1 MKRVFSAIAL
11 MLFVGMGF
19 AQDKAVKA
27 EIYGFVRNY
36 FTYDSR
42 SCVQSNEGLFNMLP
56 NDQKLGVDGE
66 DLNAIPS
73 VRFLSM
79 TTRFGLN
86 VTGPEIWGAKS
97 TAKIESDFCGAS
109 SGTAFNLRIR
119 QAYAKLAWEKS
130 DLLVGQAWHPMAGDL
145 MPEVFSLATGAP
157 FNPFN
162 RSPQVR
168 YNYAPIKGLS
178 FTAAALYQF
187 QYGSVGL
194 DGKTANTYSR
204 NALVPEFFVGMT
216 AKGKHLTGGFGVN
229 ASTIAPRVTADVYD
243 EAGKRVGTRRV
254 DERLTSFSAMVFGSL
269 KVDYLTVRA
278 KAMYG
283 ENTSHMQQPTGY
295 GVVWMDQNDSYV
307 YEPMQLGSAWITMMY
322 GKKLR
327 YGFFAGWMKN
337 YGSVKNDFIG
347 NVVIGQDKDGKD
359 VYMIMA
365 DGKAPGSAFVS
376 RNNISYDKN
385 TGLDQAFRF
394 SPIVTYKVENMTI
407 GIEYEHT
414 AAAYG
419 KYKLNMN
426 EYPKLYTD
434 GTVTDTHWVAN
445 NRVCVMLKYDF

>member
-1 MKRVFSAIAL
+1 MKRILSTIAL
-11 MLFVGMGF
+11 VLFVGMGF
-19 AQDKAVKA
+19 AQDKVVKT

-56 NDQKLGVDGE
+56 NDVNYGANEE

-130 DLLVGQAWHPMAGDL
+130 DVLVGQAWHPMSGDL

-168 YNYAPIKGLS
+168 YNYAPVKGLS
-178 FTAAALYQF
+178 LTAAALYQY

-194 DGKTANTYSR
+194 DGKTSNTYSR
-204 NALVPEFFVGMT
+204 NALVPELFVGMT
-216 AKGKHLTGGFGVN
+216 AKGKQLSGGFGVN
-229 ASTIAPRVTADVYD
+229 ASTIAPRVTN
-243 EAGKRVGTRRV
+243 GTTRV
-254 DERLTSFSAMVFGSL
+254 DERLTSYSAMVFGSL

-278 KAMYG
+278 KATYG
-283 ENTSHMQQPTGY
+283 QNTSHMQQPTGFGIVEKFY
-295 GVVWMDQNDSYV
+295 SGLNN
-307 YEPMQLGSAWITMMY
+307 YESMQLGSAWITMMY

-327 YGFFAGWMKN
+327 YGFFAGWLKN
-337 YGSVKNDFIG
+337 YGSAGKDFIETP
-347 NVVIGQDKDGKD
+347 VV
-359 VYMIMA
+359 
-365 DGKAPGSAFVS
+365 
-376 RNNISYDKN
+376 RNNK
-385 TGLDQAFRF
+385 GMDQAYRF
-394 SPIVTYKVENMTI
+394 SPVVTYKVQNMTV
-407 GIEYEHT
+407 GLEYEHT
-414 AAAYG
+414 ATAYG
-419 KYKLNMN
+419 TYQPSGM
-426 EYPKLYTD
+426 
-434 GTVTDTHWVAN
+434 VTNTHWVAN
-445 NRVCVMLKYDF
+445 NRICAMLKYDF

>member
-1 MKRVFSAIAL
+1 MKKILLAGMIAL
-11 MLFVGMGF
+11 CGLTTQ

-56 NDQKLGVDGE
+56 NDINPGANGE

-79 TTRFGLN
+79 TTRLGLN
-86 VTGPEIWGAKS
+86 VSGPEIWGAKS

-119 QAYAKLAWEKS
+119 QAYAKLAWENS
-130 DLLVGQAWHPMAGDL
+130 NLLVGQAWHPMSGDL

-168 YNYAPIKGLS
+168 YNYSPVKSLT
-178 FTAAALYQF
+178 FTASALYQY
-187 QYGSVGL
+187 QYGSVGPN
-194 DGKTANTYSR
+194 GGTSNVYSR
-204 NALVPEFFVGMT
+204 NALVPELFVGMT
-216 AKGKHLTGGFGVN
+216 AKGEHLTGGWGVN
-229 ASTIAPRVTADVYD
+229 ASTIAPRVVNGDV
-243 EAGKRVGTRRV
+243 RVH
-254 DERLTSFSAMVFGSL
+254 ERLTSYSAMVFGSL

-278 KAMYG
+278 KAVYG
-283 ENTSHMQQPTGY
+283 QNTSHMQQPTGY
-295 GVVWMDQNDSYV
+295 GVVSIAADGTCTYD
-307 YEPMQLGSAWITMMY
+307 PMQLGSAWVTMMY

-337 YGSVKNDFIG
+337 F
-347 NVVIGQDKDGKD
+347 
-359 VYMIMA
+359 
-365 DGKAPGSAFVS
+365 GSADQEYMVAPVV
-376 RNNISYDKN
+376 RNN
-385 TGLDQAFRF
+385 TGMDQAYRF
-394 SPIVTYKVENMTI
+394 SPVVTYKEKNMTI
-407 GIEYEHT
+407 GLEYEHT

-419 KYKLNMN
+419 DYKRSSGFGLLTNGIIEN
-426 EYPKLYTD
+426 
-434 GTVTDTHWVAN
+434 THWVAN
-445 NRVCVMLKYDF
+445 HRVCMMLKYDF

>member
-1 MKRVFSAIAL
+1 MKKILIVSLFAL
-11 MLFVGMGF
+11 GGLAAS

-27 EIYGFVRNY
+27 EVYGFVRNY

-56 NDQKLGVDGE
+56 NDQNLNADGE

-73 VRFLSM
+73 VRFLSI
-79 TTRFGLN
+79 TTRFGMN

-97 TAKIESDFCGAS
+97 SAKFESDFCGAS

-119 QAYAKLAWEKS
+119 QAYTKLAWEKS

-168 YNYAPIKGLS
+168 YNYSPITSLT

-194 DGKTANTYSR
+194 DGKTSNVYSR
-204 NALVPEFFVGMT
+204 NALVPELFIGMT
-216 AKGKHLTGGFGVN
+216 AKNKYLSGGFGVN
-229 ASTIAPRVTADVYD
+229 ASTIAPRVTALLD
-243 EAGKRVGTRRV
+243 EEKPESIIRVN
-254 DERLTSFSAMVFGSL
+254 ERLTSYSAMVFGSL
-269 KVDYLTVRA
+269 KVNDLTVRA
-278 KAMYG
+278 KAVYG
-283 ENTSHMQQPTGY
+283 QNTSHMQQPTGF
-295 GVVWMDQNDSYV
+295 GVVGIRKSNHAYV

-337 YGSVKNDFIG
+337 FGTANHHYELTP
-347 NVVIGQDKDGKD
+347 VV
-359 VYMIMA
+359 
-365 DGKAPGSAFVS
+365 
-376 RNNISYDKN
+376 RNN
-385 TGLDQAFRF
+385 TGMDQAYRF
-394 SPIVTYKVENMTI
+394 SPIVTYKVQNMQI
-407 GIEYEHT
+407 GLEYEHT
-414 AAAYG
+414 ATAYG
-419 KYKLNMN
+419 EYKKSTLDYKL
-426 EYPKLYTD
+426 TD
-434 GTVTDTHWVAN
+434 GTIVNTHWVAN
-445 NRVCVMLKYDF
+445 NRVCVMVKYDF

>member
-130 DLLVGQAWHPMAGDL
+130 DLLVGQAWHPMSGDL

-178 FTAAALYQF
+178 FTAAALYQY

-229 ASTIAPRVTADVYD
+229 GSTIAPRVVAND
-243 EAGKRVGTRRV
+243 KRVN
-254 DERLTSFSAMVFGSL
+254 ERLTSYSAMVFGSL
-269 KVDYLTVRA
+269 KVDELSVRA
-278 KAMYG
+278 KATYG
-283 ENTSHMQQPTGY
+283 QNTSHMQQPTGF
-295 GVVWMDQNDSYV
+295 GIVSVSENGINT
-307 YEPMQLGSAWITMMY
+307 YESMQLGSAWITMMY

-327 YGFFAGWMKN
+327 YGFFAGWLQN
-337 YGSVKNDFIG
+337 F
-347 NVVIGQDKDGKD
+347 
-359 VYMIMA
+359 
-365 DGKAPGSAFVS
+365 GSAGKSFVS
-376 RNNISYDKN
+376 TPVVRNN
-385 TGLDQAFRF
+385 TGMDQAYRF
-394 SPIVTYKVENMTI
+394 SPIVTYKVQNMQI
-407 GIEYEHT
+407 GLEYEHT
-414 AAAYG
+414 ATAYG
-419 KYKLNMN
+419 TYQPN
-426 EYPKLYTD
+426 
-434 GTVTDTHWVAN
+434 GTVTNTHWVAN
-445 NRVCVMLKYDF
+445 NRICMMLKYDF

>member
-1 MKRVFSAIAL
+1 MKRVLSALVLAL
-11 MLFVGMGF
+11 GISAGF

-27 EIYGFVRNY
+27 EVYGFIRNY

-56 NDQKLGVDGE
+56 NDIKPGVNGE

-79 TTRFGLN
+79 TTRLGLN
-86 VTGPEIWGAKS
+86 VAGPEIWGAKS

-109 SGTAFNLRIR
+109 SGTAFNLRVR

-168 YNYAPIKGLS
+168 YNYAPLKGLS
-178 FTAAALYQF
+178 FTAAALYQY

-204 NALVPEFFVGMT
+204 NALVPELFVGMT
-216 AKGKHLTGGFGVN
+216 TKGKHLTGGWGVN
-229 ASTIAPRVTADVYD
+229 ASTIAPRVTADVYKD
-243 EAGKRVGTRRV
+243 GVNVGAMRVN
-254 DERLTSFSAMVFGSL
+254 ERLTSLSAMVFGSL
-269 KVDYLTVRA
+269 KVDDLSVRA
-278 KAMYG
+278 KAVYG
-283 ENTSHMQQPTGY
+283 QNTSHMQQPTGFGIVAVED
-295 GVVWMDQNDSYV
+295 GVND
-307 YEPMQLGSAWITMMY
+307 YESMQLGSAWLTMMY

-337 YGSVKNDFIG
+337 F
-347 NVVIGQDKDGKD
+347 
-359 VYMIMA
+359 
-365 DGKAPGSAFVS
+365 GSAGEDFVS
-376 RNNISYDKN
+376 TMVVRNNP
-385 TGLDQAFRF
+385 GMDQAIRF
-394 SPIVTYKVENMTI
+394 SPIVTYKVQNMQF
-407 GIEYEHT
+407 GLEYEHT

-419 KYKLNMN
+419 TYQSN
-426 EYPKLYTD
+426 
-434 GTVTDTHWVAN
+434 GTVTNTHWVAN
-445 NRVCVMLKYDF
+445 NRVCMMLKYDF

>member
-1 MKRVFSAIAL
+1 MKRVLTAVLLALCVSA
-11 MLFVGMGF
+11 GF

-27 EIYGFVRNY
+27 EIYGFIRNY

-56 NDQKLGVDGE
+56 NDQKLGANGE

-178 FTAAALYQF
+178 FTAAALYQY

-194 DGKTANTYSR
+194 DGKTSNTYSR
-204 NALVPEFFVGMT
+204 NALVPELFVGMT
-216 AKGKHLTGGFGVN
+216 AKGKLLTGGFGVN
-229 ASTIAPRVTADVYD
+229 ASTIAPRVV
-243 EAGKRVGTRRV
+243 AGDMRVN
-254 DERLTSFSAMVFGSL
+254 ERLMSLSAMAFGSL
-269 KVDYLTVRA
+269 KVDDLSVRA
-278 KAMYG
+278 KATYG
-283 ENTSHMQQPTGY
+283 QNTSHMQQPTGFGIVATSDN
-295 GVVWMDQNDSYV
+295 GVNSY
-307 YEPMQLGSAWITMMY
+307 ESMQLGSAWLTMMY

-337 YGSVKNDFIG
+337 F
-347 NVVIGQDKDGKD
+347 
-359 VYMIMA
+359 
-365 DGKAPGSAFVS
+365 GSAGENLQSLVV
-376 RNNISYDKN
+376 RNNS
-385 TGLDQAFRF
+385 GMDQAYRF
-394 SPIVTYKVENMTI
+394 SPIVTYKVQNMTI
-407 GIEYEHT
+407 GLEYEHT

-419 KYKLNMN
+419 TYQPN
-426 EYPKLYTD
+426 
-434 GTVTDTHWVAN
+434 GTVTNTHWVAN
-445 NRVCVMLKYDF
+445 HRVCAMLKYDF

>member
-1 MKRVFSAIAL
+1 MKKIFIFGMLAL
-11 MLFVGMGF
+11 CCMGSY

-56 NDQKLGVDGE
+56 NDVNPGVNGD
-66 DLNAIPS
+66 DLNAVPS

-119 QAYAKLAWEKS
+119 QAYTKLAWEHS
-130 DLLVGQAWHPMAGDL
+130 DILVGQAWHPMSGDL
-145 MPEVFSLATGAP
+145 MPEVFSLATGSP

-168 YNYAPIKGLS
+168 YNYAPIKALS
-178 FTAAALYQF
+178 FTAAALYQY

-194 DGKTANTYSR
+194 DGKTSNTYSR
-204 NALVPEFFVGMT
+204 NALVPELFVGMT

-229 ASTIAPRVTADVYD
+229 ASTIAPRVVAD
-243 EAGKRVGTRRV
+243 GMRV
-254 DERLTSFSAMVFGSL
+254 DERLTSYSAMVFGSL
-269 KVDYLTVRA
+269 KVDDLSVRA
-278 KAMYG
+278 KATYG
-283 ENTSHMQQPTGY
+283 QNTSHMQQPSGF
-295 GVVWMDQNDSYV
+295 GVVEVLDNGVYN
-307 YEPMQLGSAWITMMY
+307 YEPMELGSAWVTMMY

-337 YGSVKNDFIG
+337 YGSAGDKYTSL
-347 NVVIGQDKDGKD
+347 VV
-359 VYMIMA
+359 
-365 DGKAPGSAFVS
+365 
-376 RNNISYDKN
+376 RNNA
-385 TGLDQAFRF
+385 GMDQAYRF
-394 SPIVTYKVENMTI
+394 SPIVTYKVQNIQI
-407 GIEYEHT
+407 GLEYEHT
-414 AAAYG
+414 STAYG
-419 KYKLNMN
+419 DYFVHQND
-426 EYPKLYTD
+426 YPRQVTN
-434 GTVTDTHWVAN
+434 GTVTNTHWVAN
-445 NRVCVMLKYDF
+445 NRVCVMVKYDF

>member
-27 EIYGFVRNY
+27 EIYGFIRNY

-56 NDQKLGVDGE
+56 NDVKPGATPGE

-86 VTGPEIWGAKS
+86 VSGPEIWGAKS

-168 YNYAPIKGLS
+168 YNYSPIKSLT
-178 FTAAALYQF
+178 FTASALYQY

-204 NALVPEFFVGMT
+204 NALVPELFVGMT

-229 ASTIAPRVTADVYD
+229 ASTITPRVTIDSL
-243 EAGKRVGTRRV
+243 KTRV
-254 DERLTSFSAMVFGSL
+254 DEHVTSVSAMVFGSL
-269 KVDYLTVRA
+269 KVEDLTVRA
-278 KAMYG
+278 KATYG
-283 ENTSHMQQPTGY
+283 QNTSHMQQPTGFGIVETFDN
-295 GVVWMDQNDSYV
+295 GVNN
-307 YEPMQLGSAWITMMY
+307 YESMQLGSAWLTMMY

-337 YGSVKNDFIG
+337 FGSA
-347 NVVIGQDKDGKD
+347 GKD
-359 VYMIMA
+359 FTSLV
-365 DGKAPGSAFVS
+365 V
-376 RNNISYDKN
+376 RNN
-385 TGLDQAFRF
+385 TGMDQALRF
-394 SPIVTYKVENMTI
+394 SPIVTYKVQNMTI
-407 GIEYEHT
+407 GLEYEHT

-419 KYKLNMN
+419 NYRSN
-426 EYPKLYTD
+426 

-445 NRVCVMLKYDF
+445 HRACMMLKYDF

>member
-1 MKRVFSAIAL
+1 MKKTFLCCMLALCGMAASA
-11 MLFVGMGF
+11 
-19 AQDKAVKA
+19 QNKAVKA

-56 NDQKLGVDGE
+56 NDIKPGMNGQ

-119 QAYAKLAWEKS
+119 QAYTKLAWEQS
-130 DLLVGQAWHPMAGDL
+130 DLLVGQAWHPMSGDL

-168 YNYAPIKGLS
+168 YNYAPVKGLS
-178 FTAAALYQF
+178 FTAAALYQY

-194 DGKTANTYSR
+194 DGKTSNTYSR
-204 NALVPEFFVGMT
+204 NALVPELFVGVT
-216 AKGKHLTGGFGVN
+216 TKGKHLTGMLGANV
-229 ASTIAPRVTADVYD
+229 STIAPRVTANNML
-243 EAGKRVGTRRV
+243 V
-254 DERLTSFSAMVFGSL
+254 DERLTSYSFMASGLL
-269 KVDYLTVRA
+269 KVDDLSVRA
-278 KAMYG
+278 KAVYG
-283 ENTSHMQQPTGY
+283 QNTSHMQQPTGFGIVETFDY
-295 GVVWMDQNDSYV
+295 GVNN
-307 YEPMQLGSAWITMMY
+307 YENMQLGSAWITMMY

-337 YGSVKNDFIG
+337 YGSAGEDFTSL
-347 NVVIGQDKDGKD
+347 VV
-359 VYMIMA
+359 
-365 DGKAPGSAFVS
+365 
-376 RNNISYDKN
+376 RNN
-385 TGLDQAFRF
+385 TGLDQAYRF
-394 SPIVTYKVENMTI
+394 SPIVTYKVENMQI
-407 GIEYEHT
+407 GLEYEHT

-419 KYKLNMN
+419 EYNLNMN
-426 EYPKLYTD
+426 EYPKKYTD

-445 NRVCVMLKYDF
+445 NRICVMVKYDF

>member
-1 MKRVFSAIAL
+1 MKKILIVSLFAL
-11 MLFVGMGF
+11 GGLAAS

-27 EIYGFVRNY
+27 EVYGFVRNY

-56 NDQKLGVDGE
+56 NDQKLNADGE

-73 VRFLSM
+73 VRFLSI
-79 TTRFGLN
+79 TTRFGMN

-97 TAKIESDFCGAS
+97 SAKFESDFCGAS

-119 QAYAKLAWEKS
+119 QAYTKLAWEKS

-168 YNYAPIKGLS
+168 YNYSPITSLT

-194 DGKTANTYSR
+194 DGKTSNVYSR
-204 NALVPEFFVGMT
+204 NALVPELFVGMT
-216 AKGKHLTGGFGVN
+216 AKNKYLSGGFGVN
-229 ASTIAPRVTADVYD
+229 ASTIAPRVTALLD
-243 EAGKRVGTRRV
+243 EEKPESIIRVN
-254 DERLTSFSAMVFGSL
+254 ERLTSYSAMVFGSL
-269 KVDYLTVRA
+269 KVDDLTVRA
-278 KAMYG
+278 KAVYG
-283 ENTSHMQQPTGY
+283 QNTSHMQQPTGF
-295 GVVWMDQNDSYV
+295 GVVGMRKSNHAYV

-337 YGSVKNDFIG
+337 FGTANHHYELTP
-347 NVVIGQDKDGKD
+347 VV
-359 VYMIMA
+359 
-365 DGKAPGSAFVS
+365 
-376 RNNISYDKN
+376 RNN
-385 TGLDQAFRF
+385 TGMDQAYRF
-394 SPIVTYKVENMTI
+394 SPIVTYKVQNMQI
-407 GIEYEHT
+407 GLEYEHT
-414 AAAYG
+414 ATAYG
-419 KYKLNMN
+419 EYKKSTLDYKL
-426 EYPKLYTD
+426 TD
-434 GTVTDTHWVAN
+434 GTIVNTHWVAN
-445 NRVCVMLKYDF
+445 NRVCVMVKYDF

>member
-1 MKRVFSAIAL
+1 MKRVLTAVLLALCVSA
-11 MLFVGMGF
+11 GF

-27 EIYGFVRNY
+27 EIYGFIRNY

-56 NDQKLGVDGE
+56 NDQKLGANGE

-178 FTAAALYQF
+178 FTAAALYQY

-194 DGKTANTYSR
+194 DGKTSNTYSR
-204 NALVPEFFVGMT
+204 NALVPELFVGMT
-216 AKGKHLTGGFGVN
+216 AKGKLLTGGFGVN
-229 ASTIAPRVTADVYD
+229 ASTIAPRVV
-243 EAGKRVGTRRV
+243 AGDMRVN
-254 DERLTSFSAMVFGSL
+254 ERLMSLSAMAFGSL
-269 KVDYLTVRA
+269 KVDDLSVRA
-278 KAMYG
+278 KATYG
-283 ENTSHMQQPTGY
+283 QNTSHMQQPTGFGIVATSDN
-295 GVVWMDQNDSYV
+295 GVNSY
-307 YEPMQLGSAWITMMY
+307 ESMQLGSAWLTMMY

-337 YGSVKNDFIG
+337 F
-347 NVVIGQDKDGKD
+347 
-359 VYMIMA
+359 
-365 DGKAPGSAFVS
+365 GSAGENLQSLVV
-376 RNNISYDKN
+376 RNNS
-385 TGLDQAFRF
+385 GMDQAYRF
-394 SPIVTYKVENMTI
+394 SPIVTYKVQNMTV
-407 GIEYEHT
+407 GLEYEHT

-419 KYKLNMN
+419 TYQPN
-426 EYPKLYTD
+426 
-434 GTVTDTHWVAN
+434 GTVTNTHWVAN
-445 NRVCVMLKYDF
+445 HRVCAMLKYDF

>member
-1 MKRVFSAIAL
+1 MKKIFIFGMLAL
-11 MLFVGMGF
+11 CCMGSY

-56 NDQKLGVDGE
+56 NDVNPGVNGD
-66 DLNAIPS
+66 DLNAVPS

-119 QAYAKLAWEKS
+119 QAYTKLAWEHS
-130 DLLVGQAWHPMAGDL
+130 DILVGQAWHPMSGDL

-168 YNYAPIKGLS
+168 YNYAPIKALS
-178 FTAAALYQF
+178 FTAAALYQY

-194 DGKTANTYSR
+194 DGKTSNTYSR
-204 NALVPEFFVGMT
+204 NALVPELFVGMT

-229 ASTIAPRVTADVYD
+229 ASTIAPRVVAD
-243 EAGKRVGTRRV
+243 GMRV
-254 DERLTSFSAMVFGSL
+254 DERLTSYSAMVFGSL
-269 KVDYLTVRA
+269 KVDDLSVRA
-278 KAMYG
+278 KATYG
-283 ENTSHMQQPTGY
+283 QNTSHMQQPTGF
-295 GVVWMDQNDSYV
+295 GVVEVFDNGVQN
-307 YEPMQLGSAWITMMY
+307 YEPMQLGSAWVTMMY

-337 YGSVKNDFIG
+337 YGSAGDKYTSL
-347 NVVIGQDKDGKD
+347 VV
-359 VYMIMA
+359 
-365 DGKAPGSAFVS
+365 
-376 RNNISYDKN
+376 RNNA
-385 TGLDQAFRF
+385 GMDQAYRF
-394 SPIVTYKVENMTI
+394 SPIVTYKVQNLQI
-407 GIEYEHT
+407 GLEYEHT
-414 AAAYG
+414 STAYG
-419 KYKLNMN
+419 DYFVHQND
-426 EYPKLYTD
+426 YPRQVTN
-434 GTVTDTHWVAN
+434 GTVTNTHWVAN
-445 NRVCVMLKYDF
+445 NRVCVMVKYDF

>member
-1 MKRVFSAIAL
+1 MKRVLSAIAL
-11 MLFVGMGF
+11 MAFVGMGF

-27 EIYGFVRNY
+27 EIYGFIRNY

-56 NDQKLGVDGE
+56 NDHKLGGVNGQ

-86 VTGPEIWGAKS
+86 VTGPEIWNAKS

-119 QAYAKLAWEKS
+119 QAYAKLAWENS

-178 FTAAALYQF
+178 FTAAAIHQF

-194 DGKTANTYSR
+194 DGKTSNTYQR
-204 NALVPEFFVGMT
+204 NALVPELFVGMT
-216 AKGKHLTGGFGVN
+216 AKGKHLTGGFGVD
-229 ASTIAPRVTADVYD
+229 ASTIAPRVIVNNM
-243 EAGKRVGTRRV
+243 RV
-254 DERLTSFSAMVFGSL
+254 DERLTSYSAMVFGSL
-269 KVDYLTVRA
+269 KVDDLSVRA
-278 KAMYG
+278 KATYG
-283 ENTSHMQQPTGY
+283 ENTSHMQQPTGFGIVSVADN
-295 GVVWMDQNDSYV
+295 GVQI
-307 YEPMQLGSAWITMMY
+307 YEPMQLGSAWVTMMY

-327 YGFFAGWMKN
+327 YGFFAGWLKN
-337 YGSVKNDFIG
+337 YGLVKNQSKDI
-347 NVVIGQDKDGKD
+347 VV
-359 VYMIMA
+359 
-365 DGKAPGSAFVS
+365 
-376 RNNISYDKN
+376 RNNK
-385 TGLDQAFRF
+385 GMDQAYRF

-407 GIEYEHT
+407 GLEYEHT
-414 AAAYG
+414 ATAYG
-419 KYKLNMN
+419 DYQ
-426 EYPKLYTD
+426 PS
-434 GTVTDTHWVAN
+434 GVVTNTHWVAN
-445 NRVCVMLKYDF
+445 HRVCAMLKYDF

>member
-1 MKRVFSAIAL
+1 MKKTFIFGLLAL
-11 MLFVGMGF
+11 CCMGSY

-56 NDQKLGVDGE
+56 NDVNYGTNGE
-66 DLNAIPS
+66 DLNEIPS

-86 VTGPEIWGAKS
+86 VTGPEIFGAKS
-97 TAKIESDFCGAS
+97 SAKFESDFCGAS

-119 QAYAKLAWEKS
+119 QAFTKLAWEHS
-130 DLLVGQAWHPMAGDL
+130 DLLVGQAWHPMSGDL

-168 YNYAPIKGLS
+168 YNYAPVKGLS
-178 FTAAALYQF
+178 FTAAALYQY

-216 AKGKHLTGGFGVN
+216 AKGERLTGGFGVN
-229 ASTIAPRVTADVYD
+229 ASTIAPRVVANNM
-243 EAGKRVGTRRV
+243 RV
-254 DERLTSFSAMVFGSL
+254 DERLTSYSAMVFGSL
-269 KVDYLTVRA
+269 KVDYLSVRA
-278 KAMYG
+278 KAVYG
-283 ENTSHMQQPTGY
+283 QNTSHMQQPTGFGIVETFEN
-295 GVVWMDQNDSYV
+295 GVNN
-307 YEPMQLGSAWITMMY
+307 YESMQLGSAWITMMY

-327 YGFFAGWMKN
+327 YGFFAGWLKN
-337 YGSVKNDFIG
+337 F
-347 NVVIGQDKDGKD
+347 
-359 VYMIMA
+359 
-365 DGKAPGSAFVS
+365 GSAGEKFTSLVV
-376 RNNISYDKN
+376 RNN
-385 TGLDQAFRF
+385 TGMDQAYRF
-394 SPIVTYKVENMTI
+394 SPIVTYKVQNMQI
-407 GIEYEHT
+407 GLEYEHT

-419 KYKLNMN
+419 
-426 EYPKLYTD
+426 EYFVHENDYPRQVTN
-434 GTVTDTHWVAN
+434 GTVTNTHWVAN
-445 NRVCVMLKYDF
+445 NRVCVMVKYDF

>member
-1 MKRVFSAIAL
+1 
-11 MLFVGMGF
+11 MLCVSVGF

-27 EIYGFVRNY
+27 EIYGFIRNY

-56 NDQKLGVDGE
+56 NDIKPGVNGE

-79 TTRFGLN
+79 TTRFGVN

-97 TAKIESDFCGAS
+97 SAKFESDFCGAS
-109 SGTAFNLRIR
+109 SSTAFNLRIR

-130 DLLVGQAWHPMAGDL
+130 DLLVGQAWHPMSGDL

-168 YNYAPIKGLS
+168 YNYAATKGLS
-178 FTAAALYQF
+178 FTAAALYQY

-204 NALVPEFFVGMT
+204 NALVPELFVGMT
-216 AKGKHLTGGFGVN
+216 AKGKHLTGGWGVN
-229 ASTIAPRVTADVYD
+229 ASTIAPRVV
-243 EAGKRVGTRRV
+243 AGDSVRVNESLV
-254 DERLTSFSAMVFGSL
+254 SLSAMVFGSL
-269 KVDYLTVRA
+269 KVSDLSVRA

-283 ENTSHMQQPTGY
+283 QNTSHMQQPTGY
-295 GVVWMDQNDSYV
+295 GVVNEASNGTYT
-307 YEPMQLGSAWITMMY
+307 YESMQLGSAWITMMY

-337 YGSVKNDFIG
+337 FGSAGKAFVDNRVVKTDDKG
-347 NVVIGQDKDGKD
+347 NKIYLVEGAKKDG
-359 VYMIMA
+359 Y
-365 DGKAPGSAFVS
+365 AFVT
-376 RNNISYDKN
+376 RNN
-385 TGLDQAFRF
+385 TGMDQAFRF
-394 SPIVTYKVENMTI
+394 SPIVTYKIQNMQI
-407 GIEYEHT
+407 GLEYEHT
-414 AAAYG
+414 ATAYG
-419 KYKLNMN
+419 TYKAN
-426 EYPKLYTD
+426 

-445 NRVCVMLKYDF
+445 HRVCMMLKYDF